1 MRFFLLGGLEVQDID
16 GRRIRVNRVKHRQL
30 LALLLL
36 RANHAVSTDQL
47 VDGMW
52 PGDPPSSAKGN
63 VKTYISV
70 LRPLVCEAGAMIETV
85 PRGYRLIVPV
95 ELVDVLLF
103 EALVQA
109 GSRAAQE
116 GDDPRVVQH
125 LERATALWRGEALQ
139 DVLPCGG
146 PIHSPPIWSSGR
158 SS

>member
-1 MRFFLLGGLEVQDID
+1 M
-16 GRRIRVNRVKHRQL
+16 KHRQL